1 MSDKRVFT
9 VDKRGFVSD
18 KPLLTDAVDVT
29 FTYHESGFVP
39 NKHVFMDGDGELPPD
54 KHPYSK
60 VNCGFVPDKPAD
72 GC

>member
-54 KHPYSK
+54 KHIRTTKLTAGSRLI
-60 VNCGFVPDKPAD
+60 NLC
-72 GC
+72 